1 MPNFVLA
8 YHSNGNMPKTTEEG
22 AAHMERY
29 KAWLAGIGDALVNP
43 GTPLKDSKTVSADGV
58 ENGGGANPIMGFAE
72 VIADN
77 IDAAVAIAQASPFL
91 EMGTIEV
98 AEIVTMPQGG

>member
-1 MPNFVLA
+1 MPNYIFA
-8 YHSNGNMPKTTEEG
+8 YHSNGNMPKSPEEG

-29 KAWLAGIGDALVNP
+29 KAWLEGMGDAVVNP

-58 ENGGGANPIMGFAE
+58 EDGGGPNPVMSFTE
-72 VIADN
+72 VIADD
-77 IDAAVAIAQASPFL
+77 IDAAVKMAEASPFL

-98 AEIVTMPQGG
+98 AQIVKM

>member
-1 MPNFVLA
+1 MPKYILA
-8 YHSNGNMPKTTEEG
+8 YHSNGNMPKSPEEG

-29 KAWLAGIGDALVNP
+29 KAWLEGMGEAVVNP

-58 ENGGGANPIMGFAE
+58 EDGGGPNPVMGFTE
-72 VIADN
+72 IIADD
-77 IDAAVAIAQASPFL
+77 IDAAVKMAQESPFL

-98 AEIVTMPQGG
+98 AQIVKM

>member
-1 MPNFVLA
+1 MPNYIFA
-8 YHSNGNMPKTTEEG
+8 YHSNGIMPKSPEEG

-29 KAWLAGIGDALVNP
+29 KAWLDGMGDAVVNP

-58 ENGGGANPIMGFAE
+58 EDGGGPNPIMGFTE
-72 VIADN
+72 VVAND
-77 IDAAVAIAQASPFL
+77 IDDAVKMAQESPFL

-98 AEIVTMPQGG
+98 AQIVKM